1 VNSTRR
7 VCLGIITGAR
17 GIRGEVRIRTFTERP
32 EDIAKYG
39 PLTDET
45 GVLKFKLSEPKPVKD
60 SVAAHIEGIADRSG
74 AEDLKG
80 THLYV
85 DRGSLPELDPE
96 EFYHADLVGM
106 RVTSEDGEKIGTVA
120 AVHNFGAGDVLEID
134 QGQEASFFTPF
145 TRDSVPLLDVENG
158 SLILIVP
165 PGLLDANV
173 EDPN

>member
-1 VNSTRR
+1 MNSTQR

-32 EDIAKYG
+32 EDISEYG

-45 GVLKFKLSEPKPVKD
+45 GARTFKLSEPKPIKGG
-60 SVAAHIEGIADRSG
+60 VAARIEGIADRSG

-85 DRGSLPELDPE
+85 DRRSLPELDSE

-106 RVTSEDGEKIGTVA
+106 RVTSEDGENIGTVA
-120 AVHNFGAGDVLEID
+120 AVHDFGAGDVLEID
-134 QGQEASFFTPF
+134 RGQEVSLFAPF
-145 TRDSVPLLDVENG
+145 TRDSIPLVDVEKRNLV
-158 SLILIVP
+158 LIAP
-165 PGLLDANV
+165 PGLMDEDV
-173 EDPN
+173 EDPD